1 MLNKALKQQV
11 RAKFSGLNVEERQD
25 LTYRQGS
32 VTFFIYIIVRIHQ
45 IFGLGQQD
53 MPFVWHQYQCFIPN
67 ALAEGPIRVRPL

>member
-11 RAKFSGLNVEERQD
+11 RAKFSGLKVEERQD

-32 VTFFIYIIVRIHQ
+32 VTLFIYIIVRIHQ

-53 MPFVWHQYQCFIPN
+53 MPFVWYQCQCFEPN
-67 ALAEGPIRVRPL
+67 AQAEGPIRVRPL